1 MEGERMKPEAVHI
14 EREYLKVFLDRASR
28 EPTSRELVE
37 RAKRLAKQELD
48 ELQRLFDEMF
58 EASSPL
64 VLSSHP
70 IMKELKDTT
79 LSSIRRYNHFISREY
94 TKEEFENLP
103 KASQADMRR
112 ILNER
117 RAYLQE
123 IIEKYGKY

>member
-1 MEGERMKPEAVHI
+1 MEGEYMKPEAVHI
-14 EREYLKVFLDRASR
+14 EKEYLKIFLDRASR

-48 ELQRLFDEMF
+48 ELHRLFDEMF

-64 VLSSHP
+64 VLSNHP

>member
-1 MEGERMKPEAVHI
+1 MKPEAVLI
-14 EREYLKVFLDRASR
+14 EKKYLSNFLDRAVR

-37 RAKRLAKQELD
+37 RAKGLAKGELEELGRLVD
-48 ELQRLFDEMF
+48 ELFY
-58 EASSPL
+58 ASSPL
-64 VLSSHP
+64 VLSTHP

-103 KASQADMRR
+103 KASQVDMRR
-112 ILNER
+112 VLNER

>member
-1 MEGERMKPEAVHI
+1 MNPEAVHI
-14 EREYLKVFLDRASR
+14 EREYLKVFLDRATR

-94 TKEEFENLP
+94 TKEEFDNLP

>member
-14 EREYLKVFLDRASR
+14 EREYLKAFLDRASR

-64 VLSSHP
+64 VLSNHP